1 MDVVS
6 GVASIT
12 QIIAYTHSTSK
23 VLIQLYKLA
32 RGDPSIF
39 QDHVFSVKVLLS
51 IVESL
56 HQRVVPD
63 HIIAVLVEIADL
75 AQAAQ
80 NIIIQSQTRG
90 FLGVRWTCLY
100 RFSDLSMVFASLRE
114 KREILHLAL
123 TANATDMRGPE
134 DLNAHCGTK
143 IRNLKKLRGKI
154 SFRSRGNHNIND
166 VGNGYEDPSGVNIQ
180 FSSRGNHVLSVVGS
194 KAVLDDMKISAA
206 KQSKPSDSVD
216 YTPPNLYRYTV
227 QHPDHRRSDHS
238 SVPNISSWANSSS
251 ETSTPPG
258 TRLSSTQSETS
269 SRGPARSQFLI
280 ESSPEDAEIERSGF
294 DHENVRCPPERGN

>member
-123 TANATDMRGPE
+123 TANATDMTGPE

-143 IRNLKKLRGKI
+143 IRNLV
-154 SFRSRGNHNIND
+154 SP
-166 VGNGYEDPSGVNIQ
+166 DPSQMGINMFIDRKSSGAKYRSDPAETTTSMTSEMVTRIQ
-180 FSSRGNHVLSVVGS
+180 VGS
-194 KAVLDDMKISAA
+194 
-206 KQSKPSDSVD
+206 
-216 YTPPNLYRYTV
+216 
-227 QHPDHRRSDHS
+227 
-238 SVPNISSWANSSS
+238 ISSSPAE
-251 ETSTPPG
+251 ETMS
-258 TRLSSTQSETS
+258 
-269 SRGPARSQFLI
+269 
-280 ESSPEDAEIERSGF
+280 
-294 DHENVRCPPERGN
+294 